1 MSNNDETTSRAS
13 SRHLAHLAPLAA
25 TPLVFLTVTTHDR
38 RRILGCREAHEELA
52 AIWTRS
58 AEHDGWFVG
67 NYVIMPDHIHLFV
80 RSAWESRR
88 LSDWVGMWKSVSS
101 RTLGRRL
108 GLEGHV
114 WQAEYFD
121 RFLRSGESYSEKW
134 EYVEQNPVRA
144 GLVANAVDWP
154 FKGQIHELRF

>member
-1 MSNNDETTSRAS
+1 M
-13 SRHLAHLAPLAA
+13 
-25 TPLVFLTVTTHDR
+25 
-38 RRILGCREAHEELA
+38 
-52 AIWTRS
+52 
-58 AEHDGWFVG
+58 
-67 NYVIMPDHIHLFV
+67 
-80 RSAWESRR
+80 
-88 LSDWVGMWKSVSS
+88 SDWVGMWKSVSS

-108 GLEGHV
+108 GLDGHV